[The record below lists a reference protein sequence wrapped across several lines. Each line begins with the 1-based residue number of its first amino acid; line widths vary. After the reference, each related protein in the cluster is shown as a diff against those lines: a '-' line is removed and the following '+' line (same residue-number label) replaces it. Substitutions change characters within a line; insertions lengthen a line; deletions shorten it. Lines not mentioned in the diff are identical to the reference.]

1 MHTFSLNILTRIHNI
16 LSLAD
21 TLSTLPYKEL
31 IIYASMPRLTICI
44 QFPFILSESQQF
56 LEIKLC
62 TIPPK
67 APTVNGH
74 LEVIEIASLRV
85 GDLQA

>member
-1 MHTFSLNILTRIHNI
+1 MHTFSLNIQTHIHNI

-31 IIYASMPRLTICI
+31 VIYASMPRLTICI
-44 QFPFILSESQQF
+44 QFLQSQQF

-74 LEVIEIASLRV
+74 LEVTEIASLRV

>member
-1 MHTFSLNILTRIHNI
+1 MYTVSFHFV
-16 LSLAD
+16 
-21 TLSTLPYKEL
+21 
-31 IIYASMPRLTICI
+31 
-44 QFPFILSESQQF
+44 ESQPF

-74 LEVIEIASLRV
+74 LEVTEIASLRV
-85 GDLQA
+85 GDL